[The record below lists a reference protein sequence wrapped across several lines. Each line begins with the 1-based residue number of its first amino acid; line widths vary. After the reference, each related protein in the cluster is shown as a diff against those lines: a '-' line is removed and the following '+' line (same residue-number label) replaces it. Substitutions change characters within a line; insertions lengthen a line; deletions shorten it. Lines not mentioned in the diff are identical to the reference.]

1 MRAFV
6 RVIYSSEGKSPA
18 EVRQIMMSLGFDKV
32 KGQPLFEGEV
42 SGEESLNEKLEELH
56 LALRGME
63 LRYIPSLEAP
73 SDDTGAVVRSVN
85 EELASWKALGINV
98 EELNSLL
105 NSNVSGFKQRATSIF
120 QEKIDAIAVAK
131 EKELAEASAAS
142 EKAEKEREE
151 RERMEGRVSKLMKML
166 GKEGGVT
173 FQELHTSSGYDTE
186 ELTEMLKD
194 LVEGGKVGAEQKG
207 KNVVYVLNRA

>member
-42 SGEESLNEKLEELH
+42 TGEESLNDKLEELH
-56 LALRGME
+56 VALRGME
-63 LRYIPSLEAP
+63 LRYIPSLETP
-73 SDDTGAVVRSVN
+73 SDETGVVVKSVS
-85 EELASWKALGINV
+85 EELAAWNGLGV
-98 EELNSLL
+98 DVDELSSLL
-105 NSNVSGFKQRATSIF
+105 SSNVNGFKQKATSIF
-120 QEKIDAIAVAK
+120 QQKIEAIAVAK
-131 EKELAEASAAS
+131 EKELAESSAAS
-142 EKAEKEREE
+142 AKAEKERQGRELVE
-151 RERMEGRVSKLMKML
+151 RRVSKLMGML

-173 FQELHTSSGYDTE
+173 FHELHASSGYDAE

-194 LVEGGKVGAEQKG
+194 LVESGKAKAEQKG
-207 KNVVYVLNRA
+207 KNVVYALS